1 MTPDDLAATHEL
13 AFTTD
18 RPWSAAEF
26 TDLLAQRGA
35 VLCGTPASFVLG
47 RVIMDEAEILT
58 VATAPDQRRKGL
70 AYKAVTG
77 FCDQAQQDG
86 AATVFLEVAADNAAA
101 IALYTALGFAKVG
114 QRRAYYDRANGP
126 AVDALVLRRT
136 LIPLTSA

>member
-1 MTPDDLAATHEL
+1 MTPDDLAATHKL

-35 VLCGTPASFVLG
+35 VLCWTPASFVLG

-70 AYKAVTG
+70 AYKAVAG